1 MGKYGDFKVVRTE
14 RRMCKRRTDPNADE
28 DGMREYSFLKCP
40 HCGVEEISIL
50 TDGMR
55 NNKRTVVRDHIT
67 VCTEFEGER
76 PVKRCV
82 EVKERTSYPIVP
94 LNTASSQQSMAI
106 VPIHDKLVTTKSQVV
121 DPQEFERLKAK
132 VDQLTQQQAQHHVWW
147 GEVAVHMGL
156 PPPQDP
162 PVLVDAVRMIKESSS
177 SAALIMSEDAK
188 KMCQQRADFSRMLTQ
203 KDETI
208 LQKDDL
214 ISGQKQLLE
223 KQTEETLRLEAQHK
237 EEAARL
243 EAQHKEGIRLKEAEI
258 RDAKERLEAQQNEA
272 ERQRVEAEKQQA
284 EAERQRVEAEKQQ
297 AEAEAQRVTVKRL
310 QDERDAMESKFR
322 AQLKRQRCGTS
333 KSLLSQAEQG
343 HKTRV
348 TGKKP

>member
-1 MGKYGDFKVVRTE
+1 MPSRKYVDFEESKSIE
-14 RRMCKRRTDPNADE
+14 RRGKLPPYEPCNYVDIT
-28 DGMREYSFLKCP
+28 CP
-40 HCGVEEISIL
+40 HCKKVCAEIRETLVKQTKSTECLKHLRVCPEFKGEVPPKRSAAAAGPSTEEQVS
-50 TDGMR
+50 
-55 NNKRTVVRDHIT
+55 
-67 VCTEFEGER
+67 
-76 PVKRCV
+76 
-82 EVKERTSYPIVP
+82 
-94 LNTASSQQSMAI
+94 TAI
-106 VPIHDKLVTTKSQVV
+106 IPIHDKLVTTKSKVV